1 MYIPKY
7 SDFEQKIILCDWDE
21 DLHPVEIILPDPPNI
36 DQIHN
41 RNLPKEKQMWQIPN
55 LKDRRKWMQSL
66 GQFEL
71 GKFEDQE
78 MDRSFEKGY
87 WFMNNGKLEYLT
99 PLNYFYCQW
108 WDMGATMTGYPEF
121 RSRDRNYY
129 YFWEYKVVRSNTI
142 LGMNYMKHRREG
154 ATSRA
159 QCTNYHTIIQGEN
172 RHGGIQSKTGA
183 DAKKV
188 FIQHLIK
195 PWKKLP
201 EFFRPI
207 WDGTTNPKESLVFD
221 DPAERV
227 TAKRS
232 HRGKETE
239 ALGSWIDWEDGG
251 ESAYDSTELAFY
263 HNDECGKTVKFD
275 IYKRWNDYAKKCLMK
290 GRFKVGNSLHTS
302 TVAEMA
308 KEGGENFFRQWE
320 ESDIT
325 ELTNGTTDSGLI
337 NYFAPAYDGFEGF
350 IDQYGNSIIDAPT
363 KEQFAYLKSL
373 KSSYNEEPIDYQP
386 DEGAKKYLEKY
397 RENLRKQGKWEALA
411 TEKRTNPFSVKEA
424 FRASGEDCSFNKEK
438 ITMRI
443 EATEHKTD
451 LWIRC
456 NLEWGSMYD
465 PLTGQTKDIDTY
477 VKMDPSSNGRFYFH
491 SKWWNPRLPYLNQ
504 TKKSFDGLQEPVNSD
519 IFASG
524 IDSYDHNIVK
534 GQKPSQGAC
543 TVLFKWDINTD
554 PLSKPIPIWETNRQI
569 IRYCE
574 RPVGGPKVFYED
586 MIKLHFLLG
595 SETLIET
602 NKIGC
607 FNHFLERG
615 YERFVANRPEST
627 WGVTKSSQNTE
638 EQGVAGSTL
647 MKNAEFEAIDQY
659 IESYYELMDDPIL
672 LQDLLGAQIAKLTKY
687 DLTVAFGLTL
697 LLARK
702 RVRFERK
709 MEEGITLF
717 RKYNIQGRD
726 SVPLKRA

>member
-7 SDFEQKIILCDWDE
+7 RDFQQKIILCDWDE
-21 DLHPVEIILPDPPNI
+21 DLTAVEICLPDPPNLNE
-36 DQIHN
+36 IHN
-41 RNLPKEKQMWQIPN
+41 KELPKEDQMWQIPN
-55 LKDRRKWMQSL
+55 LKERRSAMHKFTPYEM
-66 GQFEL
+66 

-78 MDRSFEKGY
+78 MDRAFEKGY
-87 WFMNNGKLEYLT
+87 WFYNNGKLEYLT
-99 PLNYFYCQW
+99 PLHYFYLQW
-108 WDMGATMTGYPEF
+108 WNIGATFTGYPEL
-121 RSRDRNYY
+121 RIRDRNYY
-129 YFWEYKVVRSNTI
+129 YFWEYMVCKSPTI

-195 PWKKLP
+195 PWKMLP

-207 WDGTTNPKESLVFD
+207 WDGTTNPKEALMFD

-227 TAKRS
+227 TARKS

-251 ESAYDSTELAFY
+251 ESAYDSTELSFF
-263 HNDECGKTVKFD
+263 HNDEVGKTVKFD
-275 IYKRWNDYAKKCLMK
+275 IYKRWNDYVKKCLMK

-302 TVAEMA
+302 TVAEMER
-308 KEGGENFFRQWE
+308 EGGANFARQWE

-325 ELTNGTTDSGLI
+325 KLTNGTTDSGLI
-337 NYFAPAYDGFEGF
+337 NYFAPAYDGYEGF
-350 IDQYGNSIIDAPT
+350 VDRYGNSVIDRPT
-363 KEQFAYLKSL
+363 DEQYNFLKNRYKDL
-373 KSSYNEEPIDYQP
+373 AIDYKRE
-386 DEGAKKYLEKY
+386 EGAKKYLENL
-397 RENLRKQGKWEALA
+397 RENYRKQGKWEALA
-411 TEKRTNPFSVKEA
+411 TEKRMNPFSVKEA

-438 ITMRI
+438 LTMRI
-443 EATEHKTD
+443 EATEHKKD

-456 NLEWGSMYD
+456 NLDWGKMYD
-465 PLTGQTKDIDTY
+465 PLKGETREQDTY
-477 VKMDPSSNGRFYFH
+477 VIMTPSSNGRFYFH
-491 SKWWNPRLPYLNQ
+491 SKWWNPKLSYLNK
-504 TKKSFDGLQEPVNSD
+504 TKKTFDGLMQPVNND

-524 IDSYDHNIVK
+524 IDSYDHNITK
-534 GQKPSQGAC
+534 GQKPSKGAC
-543 TVLFKWDINTD
+543 TPLLKWDINID
-554 PLSKPIPIWETNRQI
+554 PLSKPIHLWETNRQI

-574 RPVGGPKVFYED
+574 RPPGGPNVFYED

-607 FNHFLERG
+607 FNYFLSRG
-615 YERFVANRPEST
+615 YELFVANRPEST
-627 WGVTKSSQNTE
+627 WGATKSSQTSE

-659 IESYYELMDDPIL
+659 IEAYWELMDDPVL
-672 LQDLLGAQIAKLTKY
+672 CQDLLGANIAKLTKF
-687 DLTVAFGLTL
+687 DLTVSWGLGL
-697 LLARK
+697 LLAK
-702 RVRFERK
+702 KKVRFEK
-709 MEEGITLF
+709 KYENGIVLF
-717 RKYNIQGRD
+717 HKYNIKGRE
-726 SVPLKRA
+726 SILKTA